1 MYNPPYLKRP
11 ESANQ
16 EVPKADQ
23 LLLRVWIGAVR
34 IFNVTDNEYG
44 SLFVVISGKYSKIDC
59 HDGGTTL
66 CFRNHLI
73 VCLDG

>member
-1 MYNPPYLKRP
+1 M
-11 ESANQ
+11 
-16 EVPKADQ
+16 
-23 LLLRVWIGAVR
+23 
-34 IFNVTDNEYG
+34 TDNEYG

-59 HDGGTTL
+59 RDGGTTL